1 MKCDFYSNEPLW
13 TFYDPNIEIRYDL
26 GLVDRVSAGFT
37 LGHVDKYFSDTSETG
52 VGWTLI
58 SIRVYKLSPRRF
70 YCFES
75 SPNQPNSFPYN
86 SIQDF
91 LRLP

>member
-52 VGWTLI
+52 VGYVEDLNQ
-58 SIRVYKLSPRRF
+58 YKSLQTFPVAILLLRI
-70 YCFES
+70 ES
-75 SPNQPNSFPYN
+75 
-86 SIQDF
+86 
-91 LRLP
+91 